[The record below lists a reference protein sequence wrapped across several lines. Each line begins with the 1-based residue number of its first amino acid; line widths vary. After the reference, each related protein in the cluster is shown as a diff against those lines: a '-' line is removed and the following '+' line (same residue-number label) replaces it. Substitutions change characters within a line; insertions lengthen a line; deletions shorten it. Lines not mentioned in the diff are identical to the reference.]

1 MKKIKILGTGCS
13 KCKKLEENVKTAAH
27 ALNLDCEVEKVAE
40 ITEIMKY
47 GIMTTPGLVV
57 DDKVV
62 SAGKLLSPDEIK
74 KLIA

>member
-1 MKKIKILGTGCS
+1 MKKIKILGTGCA
-13 KCKKLEENVKTAAH
+13 KCKKLEENVKTAAN

-40 ITEIMKY
+40 INEIMKY